1 MIEVIVVFALAFFFS
16 FIGSIPPG
24 TINLTIIKLGLEQ
37 RMNIAWKFAIASA
50 IIEYPYAWLAIKF
63 EEWIT
68 SSPLILDNL
77 QLLTAIVMT
86 LLGVVSLWPSDTPS
100 ALAEKFNK
108 SGFRRGIVLSILN
121 PLAIPYWLGI
131 TAYLKG
137 QQWIDLSDTWEL
149 QSYLAGV
156 TLGSLAILLAFAY
169 LARKIAS
176 RFQQSILLKKLPGVM
191 LLLLGLYAFA
201 QYLL

>member
-1 MIEVIVVFALAFFFS
+1 
-16 FIGSIPPG
+16 
-24 TINLTIIKLGLEQ
+24 
-37 RMNIAWKFAIASA
+37 
-50 IIEYPYAWLAIKF
+50 
-63 EEWIT
+63 
-68 SSPLILDNL
+68 
-77 QLLTAIVMT
+77 MT

-108 SGFRRGIVLSILN
+108 SGFRRGIILSILN

-137 QQWIDLSDTWEL
+137 QQWIDLSDAWEL

-156 TLGSLAILLAFAY
+156 TLGSLAILVVFAY

>member
-86 LLGVVSLWPSDTPS
+86 LLGVASLWPSDTPS

-108 SGFRRGIVLSILN
+108 SGFRRGIILSILN

-137 QQWIDLSDTWEL
+137 QQWIDLSDAWEL

-156 TLGSLAILLAFAY
+156 TLGSLAILVVFAY

>member
-108 SGFRRGIVLSILN
+108 SGFRRGIILSILN

-137 QQWIDLSDTWEL
+137 QQWIDLSDAWEL

-156 TLGSLAILLAFAY
+156 TLGSLAILVVFAY